1 MCKNDCKDARKKSQK
16 VLLTSQITTTKN
28 LNTTRAP
35 RRLKPQRMYRLHAQ
49 TNVKK
54 TTRIVQIKMSVAS
67 YVVHSQITSDNLHAS
82 APLKSENASGESP
95 SEQCFKKCGAY
106 SRNALYCSR
115 FPVRESA
122 HVSSARA
129 PSHKE

>member
-1 MCKNDCKDARKKSQK
+1 MHMEKCANDCKDARKKSQK

-35 RRLKPQRMYRLHAQ
+35 RQLKPQRMYRLHAQ

-54 TTRIVQIKMSVAS
+54 TTRVVQIKMSVAS

-82 APLKSENASGESP
+82 AP
-95 SEQCFKKCGAY
+95 FKVRKRLWRKTIGALFQKMW
-106 SRNALYCSR
+106 S
-115 FPVRESA
+115 
-122 HVSSARA
+122 
-129 PSHKE
+129 